1 MPYLTMTIVWFTC
14 AIAVVSM
21 LYASVGQAGG
31 SGYLAA
37 MALLGF
43 PPEVM
48 KPTALLL
55 NILVATISTIK
66 FSHAGHI
73 GWGAFWP
80 FALTSVPA
88 AFIGGILPPPGSVYN
103 LIVGGVLLYA
113 AYQLWRTTTAARTHS
128 IQPPPLWL
136 ALLSGAGIGLLA
148 GFTGVG
154 GGIVFGPLLLGMRW
168 AETRHTLGLSAA
180 MNLSNSAAGL
190 LGHVT
195 SVMALP
201 STILIWAA
209 AATIGGWVGAEYGS
223 RRFSLR
229 TLQRLL
235 AVVLSIAG
243 LKLIIA

>member
-1 MPYLTMTIVWFTC
+1 MPPPVMTIVWFSC
-14 AIAVVSM
+14 AIAVVSL

-66 FSHAGHI
+66 FSRAGHI

-80 FALTSVPA
+80 FAVTSVPA
-88 AFIGGILPPPGSVYN
+88 AFIGGRLPPPGAVYN
-103 LIVGGVLLYA
+103 SIVGGILLYA
-113 AYQLWRTTTAARTHS
+113 AYQLWHTATAARTDE
-128 IQPPPLWL
+128 IKPPPLWL
-136 ALLSGAGIGLLA
+136 ALSAGAAIGLLS

-154 GGIVFGPLLLGMRW
+154 GGIIFGPLLLGMGW

-190 LGHVT
+190 LGHVS
-195 SVMALP
+195 SVMAPP
-201 STILIWAA
+201 STILLWAA
-209 AATIGGWVGAEYGS
+209 AAIIGGWVGAEYGS
-223 RRFSLR
+223 RRFSQH
-229 TLQRLL
+229 TLQRVL
-235 AVVLSIAG
+235 AVVLSVAG
-243 LKLIIA
+243 LKLIIS

>member
-1 MPYLTMTIVWFTC
+1 MTDLWLTC
-14 AIAVVSM
+14 AIFAVSI

-48 KPTALLL
+48 KPTALVL

-66 FSHAGHI
+66 FSRAGYV
-73 GWGAFWP
+73 GWTTFWP
-80 FALTSVPA
+80 FAVTSVPA
-88 AFIGGILPPPGSVYN
+88 AFIGGVLPPPGSVYN
-103 LIVGGVLLYA
+103 IVVGGVLLYA
-113 AYQLWRTTTAARTHS
+113 AYRLWRTLQTVTTS
-128 IQPPPLWL
+128 DNQPPPLWGTL
-136 ALLSGAGIGLLA
+136 IIGAWIGLLA
-148 GFTGVG
+148 GFTGIG
-154 GGIVFGPLLLGMRW
+154 GGIVLGPFLLMLGW

-180 MNLSNSAAGL
+180 INLSNSAAGL
-190 LGHVT
+190 LGHLS

-201 STILIWAA
+201 SAIPLWAA
-209 AATIGGWVGAEYGS
+209 AAMIGGWVGAEYGS
-223 RRFSLR
+223 RHFAHR

-235 AVVLSIAG
+235 AVVLTIAG